1 MLIPVN
7 DLEEFH
13 EKVLQ
18 VFEKAL
24 RINSGFGSSG
34 KFPSQLH
41 ELTEGQILTRL
52 RFNH

>member
-24 RINSGFGSSG
+24 RLIAVLDLRENS
-34 KFPSQLH
+34 LH
-41 ELTEGQILTRL
+41 NFT
-52 RFNH
+52 N